1 MILLSLGIGCDPV
14 NDGTAPIVDPV
25 VKSTSKWLV
34 SENNIKTVLY
44 QYKEFNDEGK
54 LIELCNFHL
63 DGTIQAKSTYV
74 WDQNVSSE
82 TKVIYDETG
91 QLVDTDLIKYTY
103 DSESFT
109 SNSPVLVTK
118 ELLNDDGEVTQTLEY
133 DYDTKGRLIKTTETN
148 FSTGSTNETQYNY
161 QFNASGNLVE
171 KVTKTAA
178 GEVKDR
184 DSLMYYGEL
193 NRIDVYNF
201 AAEGELIARKTY
213 IYNNYGNIVEE
224 LEIDSLGIVIRK
236 FIYEYTYF

>member
-25 VKSTSKWLV
+25 VKSSSKWLV
-34 SENNIKTVLY
+34 GENNIKTVLY

-74 WDQNVSSE
+74 WEHNVSSE
-82 TKVIYDETG
+82 TKVIYDESG
-91 QLVDTDLIKYTY
+91 QLLETDKIKYTY
-103 DSESFT
+103 DEESF
-109 SNSPVLVTK
+109 SSDSPVLVSK
-118 ELLNDDGEVTQTLEY
+118 ELLNDKGEVTQTLKFNY
-133 DYDTKGRLIKTTETN
+133 DNQGRLVKTTETN
-148 FSTGSTNETQYNY
+148 YSTGSTNETQYNY
-161 QFNASGNLVE
+161 QFNANGNLVE
-171 KVTKTAA
+171 KVTKTAE

-184 DSLMYYGEL
+184 DSLTYYGEL

-201 AAEGELIARKTY
+201 AGEGELVTRKTY
-213 IYNNYGNIVEE
+213 IYNNYGKIVEE
-224 LEIDSLGIVIRK
+224 LEIDTLGIVIRK